1 MTNYACLSKGDTIN
15 INYQGRDYLI
25 DIVECK
31 PVDNICVVE
40 ADIEVDFKQPLD
52 YKEVPLKKNNSKFH
66 IDNEEDKKKMADLEK
81 KHVRLDGKSLTDK
94 QKKQLLSQDQE
105 KQKLNDDFDPR
116 KHRLQ
121 HGIRNYQGYG
131 KDSAFLHTGKGVS
144 LK

>member
-1 MTNYACLSKGDTIN
+1 LSKGDTIN
-15 INYQGRDYLI
+15 ISYQGRDYLI

-52 YKEVPLKKNNSKFH
+52 YKEVPLKKNNSKFQ
-66 IDNEEDKKKMADLEK
+66 IENEAEKKKLDDLEK
-81 KHVRLDGKSLTDK
+81 KHMRLDGKSLTDK
-94 QKKQLLSQDQE
+94 QRQMLLTKDEE
-105 KQKLNDDFDPR
+105 KQKKNEDFDPR

-121 HGIRNYQGYG
+121 HGIKNYKGYG
-131 KDSAFLHTGKGVS
+131 KDNAFDGMGKGVS